1 MMRPPLAAAA
11 VFAAAAAGALAGCG
25 ATPTTTSPATTPA
38 PPLRTTAVAPTP
50 REDRAP
56 SGDAVA
62 RITRRTTL
70 RSAPAGRRV
79 ATIGPDTEWGTPR
92 YLPVVRRRDGW
103 LGVVATEVPN
113 GRLAWVRASATRPAV
128 SQSRVVVDLSR
139 RRLRVVDLD
148 GRTLLRVTVGVG
160 AAATPTPTG
169 RFAIT
174 DGLRTEPGSPYGCC
188 ILALSGHQPNV
199 PQGWTGGDRL
209 AIHGTDDPASI
220 GAAASS
226 GCLRASDDDVRRLMA
241 RVGLGALVEIRA

>member
-1 MMRPPLAAAA
+1 MMRAPIAA
-11 VFAAAAAGALAGCG
+11 VAVMAVAGGLAGCG
-25 ATPTTTSPATTPA
+25 ATRTTTSPASTPA
-38 PPLRTTAVAPTP
+38 PPLRTTSVAATP
-50 REDRAP
+50 REDRVP

-62 RITRRTTL
+62 QITRPTTL
-70 RSAPAGRRV
+70 RSAPAGPRV

-128 SQSRVVVDLSR
+128 SKTRILVDLSR
-139 RRLRVVDLD
+139 RRLRVVGPH

-160 AAATPTPTG
+160 AAATPTPRG
-169 RFAIT
+169 RFAVT

-188 ILALSGHQPNV
+188 ILALSGHQPDV

-226 GCLRASDDDVRRLMA
+226 GCLRASDRDVRRLMA
-241 RVGLGALVEIRA
+241 RVGLGTLVEIRA

>member
-1 MMRPPLAAAA
+1 
-11 VFAAAAAGALAGCG
+11 
-25 ATPTTTSPATTPA
+25 
-38 PPLRTTAVAPTP
+38 VAQ
-50 REDRAP
+50 
-56 SGDAVA
+56 
-62 RITRRTTL
+62 ITRRTTL
-70 RSAPAGRRV
+70 RSAPAGPRV

-128 SQSRVVVDLSR
+128 SQTRILVDLSR
-139 RRLRVVDLD
+139 RRLRVVGPD

-160 AAATPTPTG
+160 TAATPTPQG

-188 ILALSGHQPNV
+188 ILALSGHQPDV

-226 GCLRASDDDVRRLMA
+226 GCLRASDRDVRRLMA

>member
-1 MMRPPLAAAA
+1 
-11 VFAAAAAGALAGCG
+11 
-25 ATPTTTSPATTPA
+25 
-38 PPLRTTAVAPTP
+38 
-50 REDRAP
+50 
-56 SGDAVA
+56 
-62 RITRRTTL
+62 
-70 RSAPAGRRV
+70 
-79 ATIGPDTEWGTPR
+79 
-92 YLPVVRRRDGW
+92 VRRRDGW
-103 LGVVATEVPN
+103 LGVIATEVPN

-128 SQSRVVVDLSR
+128 STTRILVDLSR
-139 RRLRVVDLD
+139 RRPRVVGPH

-160 AAATPTPTG
+160 AANTPTPTG

-226 GCLRASDDDVRRLMA
+226 GCLRATDEDVRRLMA

>member
-11 VFAAAAAGALAGCG
+11 VLAAAAAGALAGCG
-25 ATPTTTSPATTPA
+25 ATSTTTSPAFTPA
-38 PPLRTTAVAPTP
+38 PTLRTTAVAPTP
-50 REDRAP
+50 HEDRAP
-56 SGDAVA
+56 GDAVA

-79 ATIGPDTEWGTPR
+79 ATIGPKTEWGTPR

-128 SQSRVVVDLSR
+128 SQNRVVVDLSR
-139 RRLRVVDLD
+139 RRLRVVDLH
-148 GRTLLRVTVGVG
+148 GRTLLRVTVGIG

-209 AIHGTDDPASI
+209 AIHGTDAPASI
-220 GAAASS
+220 GAAVSS
-226 GCLRASDDDVRRLMA
+226 GCLRASDEDVRRLMA

>member
-1 MMRPPLAAAA
+1 MRAPVAAAA
-11 VFAAAAAGALAGCG
+11 VVAAAALAGCG
-25 ATPTTTSPATTPA
+25 ATPAPAPTSPASTPA
-38 PPLRTTAVAPTP
+38 PALRTTTVAPTP

-70 RSAPAGRRV
+70 RSAPAGQRL
-79 ATIGPDTEWGTPR
+79 ATIGPDTQWGTPR

-113 GRLAWVRASATRPAV
+113 GRLAWVRAGATRPAV
-128 SQSRVVVDLSR
+128 STTRIVVDLSR
-139 RRLRVVDLD
+139 RRLRVIGTD
-148 GRTLLRVTVGVG
+148 GKTLLRVTVGVG
-160 AAATPTPTG
+160 AAATPTPVG

-188 ILALSGHQPNV
+188 ILALSGHQPDV

-226 GCLRASDDDVRRLMA
+226 GCLRAGDRDMRRLMA
-241 RVGLGALVEIRA
+241 RVGLGTLVEIRA